1 MLTRERLVLFFFA
14 LVVAFVVA
22 FFVLTD
28 ETDAPEAPIGG
39 PSASFIARHVDL

>member
-1 MLTRERLVLFFFA
+1 MLTRERLVLFFVA
-14 LVVAFVVA
+14 LVIALVAC
-22 FFVLTD
+22 FVLTD